1 MERNLVE
8 SVMGAVVIVV
18 AALFMYFAYS
28 TAQIRAVAGYEV
40 TARFS
45 RVGGLAVGSD
55 VRVNGIKVG
64 TVLASGLDPADYAAV
79 VRLSVDNKIRLPK
92 DTLAAIGSDGVL
104 GDKYVRLEPGSDA
117 TTIEPG
123 GRITKSKDYR
133 SLEDQVGEILFL
145 ATGSEGPS
153 K

>member
-8 SVMGAVVIVV
+8 TIMGAVVLAV
-18 AALFMYFAYS
+18 AGLFVYFAYS
-28 TAQIRAVAGYEV
+28 TAQIRSVAGYEL

-45 RVGGLAVGSD
+45 RVGGLTTGSD

-64 TVLASGLDPADYAAV
+64 TVVDSGLDPTDYAAV
-79 VRLSVDNKIRLPK
+79 VRMSIDHQFRIPK
-92 DTLAAIGSDGVL
+92 DTTAAIGSDGVL
-104 GDKYVRLEPGSDA
+104 GDKYIRLDPG
-117 TTIEPG
+117 IEKTLLEAG
-123 GRITKSKDYR
+123 GTITKTQDYR

-145 ATGSEGPS
+145 ATGSEGAP